1 MKRLFLLTIMLASV
15 TMLNAQKHMTRNG
28 YISFFSST
36 PLEDIEAVNNQ
47 VASILNTDT
56 GELVFQ
62 VLMRSFR
69 FEKKL
74 MEEHFN
80 ENYVES
86 EKYPKSTFSGKILNL
101 NDIDLQKDGEHIVNV
116 EGELT
121 IHGVSRN
128 IKEAGMLKIENGN
141 ISASSVF
148 IVKPE
153 DYKIEI
159 PNVVRENIAKEIEV
173 KVDMK
178 YDKM

>member
-1 MKRLFLLTIMLASV
+1 MKKIFLICILISSFIF
-15 TMLNAQKHMTRNG
+15 LNAQKHMTRNG

-36 PLEDIEAVNNQ
+36 PVEDIEAVNNQ
-47 VASILNTDT
+47 VASVLDAET

-86 EKYPKSTFSGKILNL
+86 EKFPKSSFKGNITDF
-101 NDIDLQKDGEHIVNV
+101 DAVDLQKDGKYEVTV

-121 IHGVSRN
+121 IHGVTRN
-128 IKEAGMLKIENGN
+128 IKETGFLKVENGV
-141 ISASSVF
+141 ISANSVF
-148 IVKPE
+148 IIKPE
-153 DYKIEI
+153 DYEIEI
-159 PNVVRENIAKEIEV
+159 PGVVREKIAKEIEV
-173 KVDMK
+173 RVDMK

>member
-1 MKRLFLLTIMLASV
+1 MLTGFLF
-15 TMLNAQKHMTRNG
+15 LNAQKHMTRNG

-47 VASILNTDT
+47 VASILDTET

-86 EKYPKSTFSGKILNL
+86 EKYPKSTFSGKIINFK
-101 NDIDLQKDGEHIVNV
+101 DIDLKEDGEYEVNV

-121 IHGVSRN
+121 IHGVTRN
-128 IKEAGMLKIENGN
+128 IRETGIVKLENGN

-153 DYKIEI
+153 DYDIEI

-178 YDKM
+178 YEKM